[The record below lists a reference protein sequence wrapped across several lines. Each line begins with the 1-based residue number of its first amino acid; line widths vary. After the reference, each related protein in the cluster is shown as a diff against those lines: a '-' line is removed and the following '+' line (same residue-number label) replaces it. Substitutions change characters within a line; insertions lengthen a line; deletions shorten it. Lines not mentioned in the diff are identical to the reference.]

1 MRSEATVGGR
11 PEGNGR
17 HEDVGGTREG
27 NEGNGQKKAAAG
39 LAASLV
45 PALAGL
51 VASAMLLVDYVRP
64 VPVFCAEGGGC
75 DALKHSIFATPF
87 GVPLPYLGVAGFLA
101 LGVASLFEGQG
112 ARWAQ
117 LALAAVAG
125 LVGVAL
131 FTAQGL
137 LGKLC
142 PYCCV
147 ADASGI
153 LAALVAGGRLR
164 LAPAAPAPRA
174 LAYFG
179 GASLAVAA
187 VAPLAV
193 GSIVAMLRP
202 PTPVPQAIRDEMAR
216 TPRGEVTVVDF
227 VDFECPFCRMTHA
240 ELEPILA
247 RHSDRVRLVRRQV
260 PLVMH
265 PHARDAARA
274 ACCGE
279 RLGRGDTMAS
289 ALFSAP
295 VDDLTPDGCERIAQ
309 SVGIALGPYRD
320 CVKDPATD
328 ARIDADRAV
337 FKDAGGFALPTI
349 WVNGEQLV
357 GAQSHESLS
366 KAIEGALAR
375 AGS

>member
-1 MRSEATVGGR
+1 MRSERSVG
-11 PEGNGR
+11 
-17 HEDVGGTREG
+17 
-27 NEGNGQKKAAAG
+27 AAA

-51 VASAMLLVDYVRP
+51 VASAMLLVDYVRTA
-64 VPVFCAEGGGC
+64 PVFCAEGGGC
-75 DALKHSIFATPF
+75 DALRHSIFATPL
-87 GVPLPYLGVAGFLA
+87 GVPLPFFGVAGFLA
-101 LGVASLFEGQG
+101 LGAASLIGG
-112 ARWAQ
+112 ATARWVQ
-117 LALAAVAG
+117 LGLAAVAG

-131 FTAQGL
+131 LTAQGL

-147 ADASGI
+147 ADASGVV
-153 LAALVAGGRLR
+153 AALVAAGRLR
-164 LAPAAPAPRA
+164 FAPAAAPAPALTYTGGAA
-174 LAYFG
+174 LALG
-179 GASLAVAA
+179 LI
-187 VAPLAV
+187 APLAA
-193 GSIVAMLRP
+193 GAIVPLLQP
-202 PTPVPQAIRDEMAR
+202 PAPVPQAIRDEMSR

-240 ELEPILA
+240 ELEPLLA
-247 RHSDRVRLVRRQV
+247 AHSGHVRVVRRQV

-295 VDDLTPDGCERIAQ
+295 VDALTPDGCERIAQ
-309 SVGIALGPYRD
+309 SIGIALGPYRD

-337 FKDAGGFALPTI
+337 FQQAGGYALPTI

-357 GAQSHESLS
+357 GAQTHETLS